1 MESVVLLAGALFSSS
16 SGISWIPGTLLEHLL
31 FARSFAAQA
40 LPGLPMSLVPIT
52 SAAGTLIFIAIFA
65 TLFVLYL
72 LAVRYLPRHISH
84 RYVVLSTLLLGSAYL
99 FIPIVTS
106 QDIFSY
112 IAYARMGVVYHLNP
126 LTTLPTSI
134 SSDPIYPLLYWV
146 RQPSAYGPAW
156 TIITSTLQWV
166 ALFLGFRGL
175 LSIELLLRVLGLS
188 LHLGSTQLI
197 WSISGH
203 LLGIKPRRQRRS
215 LSPLRIPARNAAW
228 SRLVLRTHLAGA
240 EAASA
245 SHSGGVQGEG
255 AYGGTLYGQR
265 QRRRAVLAFAWN
277 PFLLLEACVNAHS
290 DTAILFFVLLALW
303 MLLPRVEGTRRDIM
317 LPAVM
322 LALAACV
329 KITLVL
335 LLPGLLLFLWKRQ
348 FSSAYGRNRFRDVV
362 TATCQYTG
370 VIVLLYAPFWQHG
383 DILQLLR
390 VSPAAIHDVN
400 SPYQFV
406 ACLIDSL
413 RGITIPTLSGPGSS
427 IEAISHLVSMLLFA
441 IVYGALCTW
450 PLVRPRYVNTL
461 PALIRWMALAW
472 LLYCVIGSPWFWP
485 WYTITLFG
493 LLTLIEVDGRMNTRI
508 QSILRSFPVG
518 GFARMLTISMF
529 SLYTFGEWQPWNSS
543 SPLAIDFS
551 WLYANGYFPLLPH
564 FLWEYFAGLW
574 IWALPFLVI
583 GAWLL
588 LARRHKNTM
597 RWQQHDLPAEESDD
611 GSPVTSSPMRSF
623 TSRPPLR

>member
-1 MESVVLLAGALFSSS
+1 LFLPLMIFFTMESVVLLAGALFSSS
-16 SGISWIPGTLLEHLL
+16 SRISWLPGTLLEHLL

-40 LPGLPMSLVPIT
+40 LPGWPMSLVPIT
-52 SAAGTLIFIAIFA
+52 SAAGTLIFIAIFS

-72 LAVRYLPRHISH
+72 LAVRYLPRYISH

-134 SSDPIYPLLYWV
+134 SSDPIYPFLYWV
-146 RQPSAYGPAW
+146 QQPSAYGPAW

-166 ALFLGFRGL
+166 ALFLGFRDL

-197 WSISGH
+197 WSISGRLQGAH
-203 LLGIKPRRQRRS
+203 GGPR
-215 LSPLRIPARNAAW
+215 
-228 SRLVLRTHLAGA
+228 
-240 EAASA
+240 
-245 SHSGGVQGEG
+245 
-255 AYGGTLYGQR
+255 YGQR
-265 QRRRAVLAFAWN
+265 QRQRAVLAFAWN
-277 PFLLLEACVNAHS
+277 PFLLLEACVNVHS

-303 MLLPRVEGTRRDIM
+303 MLLPRAEGTRRDIM

-362 TATCQYTG
+362 TATCLYIG

-390 VSPAAIHDVN
+390 VSPATIHNVN

-406 ACLIDSL
+406 VCLIDSL

-450 PLVRPRYVNTL
+450 SLVRPQYVNTL

-493 LLTLIEVDGRMNTRI
+493 LLTLIEADGRMNTRI

-543 SPLAIDFS
+543 SPLAIDFR

-564 FLWEYFAGLW
+564 FLWEYFSGLW
-574 IWALPFLVI
+574 IWAVPFLVI
-583 GAWLL
+583 GVWLL
-588 LARRHKNTM
+588 LVRRHKNTM
-597 RWQQHDLPAEESDD
+597 RWQQHDLPAEEADD
-611 GSPVTSSPMRSF
+611 GSPVTSSPMHSF

>member
-1 MESVVLLAGALFSSS
+1 MIFFTMESVVLLGGALFSSS
-16 SGISWIPGTLLEHLL
+16 SGISWLPGTLLVHLL

-40 LPGLPMSLVPIT
+40 LPGMPMSLVPIT
-52 SAAGTLIFIAIFA
+52 SAAGTLIFIVIFA
-65 TLFVLYL
+65 ALFVLYL
-72 LAVRYLPRHISH
+72 LAVRYLPRRISH
-84 RYVVLSTLLLGSAYL
+84 RFVVLSTLLLGSTYL

-156 TIITSTLQWV
+156 TIITSTLQWIT
-166 ALFLGFRGL
+166 LFLGFRDL
-175 LSIELLLRVLGLS
+175 LSTELLLRLLGLS

-203 LLGIKPRRQRRS
+203 L
-215 LSPLRIPARNAAW
+215 
-228 SRLVLRTHLAGA
+228 
-240 EAASA
+240 
-245 SHSGGVQGEG
+245 QGE
-255 AYGGTLYGQR
+255 YGGTLYGQR
-265 QRRRAVLAFAWN
+265 RRRRAVLAFAWN
-277 PFLLLEACVNAHS
+277 PFLLLEACVNVHS

-303 MLLPRVEGTRRDIM
+303 MLLPQAEGTRRDVM

-348 FSSAYGRNRFRDVV
+348 FSSVYGRNRFRDVI
-362 TATCQYTG
+362 TATCLYIG
-370 VIVLLYAPFWQHG
+370 VIVLLYAPFWQRG

-390 VSPAAIHDVN
+390 VSPATIHDVN

-406 ACLIDSL
+406 VCLIDSL

-427 IEAISHLVSMLLFA
+427 IEATSHLVSMLLFA
-441 IVYGALCTW
+441 IVYGVLCTW
-450 PLVRPRYVNTL
+450 SVVRPQHVNTL

-472 LLYCVIGSPWFWP
+472 LLYCLIGSPWFWP
-485 WYTITLFG
+485 WYIITFFG
-493 LLTLIEVDGRMNTRI
+493 LLALIEADGRMNTRM

-518 GFARMLTISMF
+518 GFARVLTISMF

-574 IWALPFLVI
+574 IWAVPFLVI

-588 LARRHKNTM
+588 LVRRH
-597 RWQQHDLPAEESDD
+597 QPVLPGSLPPDES
-611 GSPVTSSPMRSF
+611 RSIAAGPGV
-623 TSRPPLR
+623 R